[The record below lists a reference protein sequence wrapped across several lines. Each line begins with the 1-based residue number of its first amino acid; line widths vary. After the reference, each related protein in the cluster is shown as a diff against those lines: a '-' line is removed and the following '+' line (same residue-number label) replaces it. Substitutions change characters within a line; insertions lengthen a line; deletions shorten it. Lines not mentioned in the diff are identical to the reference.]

1 MRRYWLFI
9 SISVWL
15 LTASVALVCLTESIH
30 GPAFYIAEGIV
41 ALCLLLLYLFYVRLV
56 RPLNSIARGIDLIY
70 ADDLSSSLRPVG
82 HHEADRILFMFND
95 MMARLKDEELR
106 LREQNHFLDLLVD
119 SSPMGIVILGHDGRI
134 RRANKAAVKFLG
146 TPPGRNMVG
155 CRIGDLGGPLAEALS
170 ALPDGVEE
178 TVRLGDARIYHCSR
192 MHFMDKG
199 LAHPFLLID
208 HLTQE
213 VVNAEKRAY
222 GKVIRM
228 MSHEVNNSMGGVSSI
243 LDSLRR
249 AATDRDTAEALDV
262 CLSRCRAMSTFITAY
277 ADIVKIPDAKLTSVC
292 LNRFVGESVS
302 ILESLCIPFGVRLR
316 FVPADRP
323 VEVML
328 DQVLMEQVLINMVK
342 NSVESIGGDGE
353 IEISVTGLPK
363 GFIVADNGRGI
374 SPGTQQNLFTPFFST
389 KEDGRGLGL
398 LLVGDVLGKHG
409 CDFSLR
415 TDPDG
420 ITRFSVAFPDTA

>member
-155 CRIGDLGGPLAEALS
+155 CRIGDLGGPLASPSL
-170 ALPDGVEE
+170 L
-178 TVRLGDARIYHCSR
+178 CR
-192 MHFMDKG
+192 M
-199 LAHPFLLID
+199 AS
-208 HLTQE
+208 
-213 VVNAEKRAY
+213 KR
-222 GKVIRM
+222 R
-228 MSHEVNNSMGGVSSI
+228 
-243 LDSLRR
+243 
-249 AATDRDTAEALDV
+249 
-262 CLSRCRAMSTFITAY
+262 
-277 ADIVKIPDAKLTSVC
+277 
-292 LNRFVGESVS
+292 
-302 ILESLCIPFGVRLR
+302 
-316 FVPADRP
+316 
-323 VEVML
+323 
-328 DQVLMEQVLINMVK
+328 
-342 NSVESIGGDGE
+342 
-353 IEISVTGLPK
+353 
-363 GFIVADNGRGI
+363 
-374 SPGTQQNLFTPFFST
+374 
-389 KEDGRGLGL
+389 
-398 LLVGDVLGKHG
+398 
-409 CDFSLR
+409 
-415 TDPDG
+415 
-420 ITRFSVAFPDTA
+420 